1 MDAKNGENHEERN
14 QAANKEAEEAEQ
26 QQEQAPPRQPT
37 QAELD
42 AQSKRRAAGRSTG
55 RAMAPASRPGV
66 QAVSEPAPRDA
77 KGAARSSASSAAA
90 GAAAASSGAAASRE
104 AVERNMEDRDALA
117 KRRAAARGGPAA
129 RPGAVSS
136 SATGHHPEPPPPP
149 ARVETAATVEAPPT
163 AGTMTS
169 VPAEYDEAKPSAE
182 SYAAEDVTPGFAAVA
197 NVAPAAAAVAASA
210 TAGMPDSGM
219 DDQTRGAIQ
228 AAVHMDG
235 SEYDVEKAEEEA
247 AEAAVVAH
255 VSSTLD
261 HNNEAV
267 EEAPAYPYTGTDPAL
282 AEGVVADG
290 IEAFVAD
297 TVVDATGV
305 AVVMSEEEE
314 EKFEQGRRKKYL
326 CYGAIVLV
334 IVAVSIV
341 VPVVLLVGGDG
352 KVKVVEQPPSIAPSS
367 MPSSMPSAAPT
378 SDTFSMLLDF
388 LKGLTVSTEDLFDS
402 RNSPQYQA
410 ALWLADDDEYVQA
423 NGLNLEDPRLL
434 QRYALASL
442 YYSTGGDNWKLCGA
456 DSPSCG
462 DTTWLTDPN
471 ECDWFIVDCDA
482 DGVVSQINFRKYFIP
497 LHGIEIDCVFSALLF
512 LMKLLTFSL
521 PQIIF

>member
-1 MDAKNGENHEERN
+1 MDAKDGENNEERK
-14 QAANKEAEEAEQ
+14 QAADKEAEEVEQ

-42 AQSKRRAAGRSTG
+42 AESKRRAAGRPTG

-66 QAVSEPAPRDA
+66 QAISEPAPRDA
-77 KGAARSSASSAAA
+77 KGAARSSAGSAAA
-90 GAAAASSGAAASRE
+90 PSGAAASRQ

-136 SATGHHPEPPPPP
+136 SATGRPEPPPPP
-149 ARVETAATVEAPPT
+149 ARVETAATVEAPPAAA

-169 VPAEYDEAKPSAE
+169 VPAEAEFDDEKPSAE
-182 SYAAEDVTPGFAAVA
+182 SYDAGDVTPGFSAVA
-197 NVAPAAAAVAASA
+197 NVAPAAASVAVAASA
-210 TAGMPDSGM
+210 AAGMPDTEM
-219 DDQTRGAIQ
+219 DDQASGAIQ

-255 VSSTLD
+255 VSAPD
-261 HNNEAV
+261 MDAV

-352 KVKVVEQPPSIAPSS
+352 EVITVEAPPSIQPSS

-388 LKGLTVSTEDLFDS
+388 LKGLAVSTENLFDS

-410 ALWLADDDEYVQA
+410 ALWLADDDEYVQT

-442 YYSTGGDNWKLCGA
+442 YYSTGGNNWKLCGA
-456 DSPSCG
+456 NSPSCG
-462 DTTWLTDPN
+462 DTTWLTDID
-471 ECDWFIVDCDA
+471 ECNWFIVDCDA
-482 DGVVSQINFRKYFIP
+482 DGVVSQINFRKYFI
-497 LHGIEIDCVFSALLF
+497 ALN
-512 LMKLLTFSL
+512 
-521 PQIIF
+521 